1 MFIIKEKAR
10 LKNMSKIKNKGSYKH
25 RNKNMKATEK
35 KKTILYI
42 LFLIQKTAF
51 LQVFTRLLQFLKI
64 VL

>member
-10 LKNMSKIKNKGSYKH
+10 FKNMSKIKNKGSYKH
-25 RNKNMKATEK
+25 RNKNKKSKEK

-51 LQVFTRLLQFLKI
+51 FFKFTRDLSSF
-64 VL
+64 